1 MWVKSWEFVSVVG
14 AALWC
19 LGLSAVG
26 VAQFSLATYQPE
38 TPPPVA
44 VLGWSEPESSSS
56 SPEDDLARRVEL
68 NISPPFGVPTTV
80 KLRAKWNDQEF
91 EFERL
96 VPMEVERFKVGFDL
110 GPRGN
115 LYADELVE
123 CFVETVPGQS
133 GQQAVH
139 QARFPGMP
147 NRATLNSSA
156 AYLQGGVQESLEIY
170 LELQGRVEED
180 VEFPLTLKP
189 DKGLVTLDS
198 KSLLVRKG
206 QRVSEAVKVKVV
218 NTKVNDQL
226 TAVVTKPEAGIIEM
240 REDSVTI
247 ELLAKPKPV
256 VSAELTKN
264 VLEEGEKAIVNFSL
278 VMANDEDVPLSI
290 QVPTG
295 SQADVELSEKDIVIP
310 AGAKTA
316 SLEVLAVADNVIQ
329 EPDENVTFEVVSDA
343 DIEFT
348 GRLALT
354 LKDSSSLDV
363 VLDANPDAKL
373 SEGPENQEVEID
385 LELAGGSVAGTDIVI
400 PCKVIADA
408 ANVAAGT
415 EKEGDDVVISGIG
428 QVVVRRIFDAKNSD
442 GTVVIKK
449 GQKAT
454 SIKLRAVDDKV
465 FMEEESV
472 TIEFDLKDQG
482 KFVDADGGEVAST
495 LSYEIQ
501 DNDTTLLKPLEKI
514 VLKEGVPLAGGKIDI
529 ATVECDVEKALTFS
543 FVVESDSTAKEGVDY
558 RLPEGN
564 KVTLQPGD
572 VVLSLPFQI
581 ENDEVS
587 EPAEELRLLFDDPEI
602 GSVKISLSDD
612 DDANALEDVGETL
625 LLLIANDQLVK
636 NWDQRKAECIE
647 LLKLQKKPWLV
658 SNSVFVVGANQKQV
672 SWDRLDS
679 ERIKDYRIEDIT
691 FGGDST
697 LVSQLN
703 AVETA
708 WDDIVGRLNGRVP
721 KNVVIAWFNGL
732 GTPDLQP
739 LKANPFQLEKRGEGD
754 VLSFV
759 WYGGIV
765 NGAQPIRFQNFD
777 GTGLGGKV
785 LYKGEESKLTKQVRP
800 LPVEDEDDYS
810 PVKAK

>member
-226 TAVVTKPEAGIIEM
+226 TAVATKPDAGIIEM

-264 VLEEGEKAIVNFSL
+264 VLEEGVKAIMNFSL
-278 VMANDEDVPLSI
+278 AMADDEDLTLSI
-290 QVPTG
+290 QIPPEYQ
-295 SQADVELSEKDIVIP
+295 SDLELSETEIVIP
-310 AGAKTA
+310 AGAKAA
-316 SLEVLAVADNVIQ
+316 SLEVLAVADNVIR
-329 EPDENVTFEVVSDA
+329 EPDENVSLKVVSEVELEISGELD
-343 DIEFT
+343 
-348 GRLALT
+348 LT
-354 LKDSSSLDV
+354 VKDNSSLDV
-363 VLDANPDAKL
+363 VLATSRDAKL
-373 SEGPENQEVEID
+373 SEGPANQEVEI
-385 LELAGGSVAGTDIVI
+385 ELALADGSVAGTDIVI
-400 PCKVIADA
+400 PCKVIADTA
-408 ANVAAGT
+408 KVVAG
-415 EKEGDDVVISGIG
+415 KEESGDDVVISGIG
-428 QVVVRRIFDAKNSD
+428 PVVVRRVFNAENND
-442 GTVVIKK
+442 GSVVIKK
-449 GQKAT
+449 GQNAT
-454 SIKLRAVDDKV
+454 SIKLRVVDDRV

-514 VLKEGVPLAGGKIDI
+514 VLKEGVPLEGGKIDI

-572 VVLSLPFQI
+572 VVLSLPLQI

-587 EPAEELRLLFDDPEI
+587 EPAEELRLLFDDPEL

-612 DDANALEDVGETL
+612 DDPNSLKDVGDDLVVLVVNDGLSEDWERVKKECLAL
-625 LLLIANDQLVK
+625 LQTPGNF
-636 NWDQRKAECIE
+636 
-647 LLKLQKKPWLV
+647 KPV
-658 SNSVFVVGANQKQV
+658 SNSVFAVHDLKNGTV
-672 SWDRLDS
+672 WDRLDAKRMS
-679 ERIKDYRIEDIT
+679 TYDIAKVAFPPDT
-691 FGGDST
+691 T
-697 LVSQLN
+697 LATQLK
-703 AVETA
+703 AVVTA
-708 WDDIVGRLNGRVP
+708 WDEIVGGLNGRVP
-721 KNVVIAWFNGL
+721 QRVVVLWINELEKPDMEPLRASPFKLEGL
-732 GTPDLQP
+732 GKQQVF
-739 LKANPFQLEKRGEGD
+739 K
-754 VLSFV
+754 FV
-759 WYGGIV
+759 WRGGSD
-765 NGAQPIRFQNFD
+765 GTEIRFLQVQ
-777 GTGLGGKV
+777 GTGLEGIVYRGMK
-785 LYKGEESKLTKQVRP
+785 SP
-800 LPVEDEDDYS
+800 LKIDVE
-810 PVKAK
+810 